1 MADFKFNCP
10 HCKQSL
16 EAPQEM
22 LGQQVNCPSCNGVI
36 RLPSPTPAPQ
46 PVTSTPPLRPAP
58 PPPPP
63 LEPRQ
68 RAVPYAVKVLTSKD
82 RFLSGKF
89 DPEKVEAALNAY
101 AAEGW
106 SLADCDSASF
116 PGILGGDRSEL
127 VTVMHRVGGRMKKYK
142 VLTQK
147 DRFFSGKFDPDKI
160 EAAIN
165 SYVQEGWMVR
175 AVTSASF
182 PGLLSANREELIVLL
197 EKEV

>member
-1 MADFKFNCP
+1 MPDLKFNCP
-10 HCKQSL
+10 HCKQLL

-22 LGQQVNCPSCNGVI
+22 LGKQVNCPSCNGAI
-36 RLPSPTPAPQ
+36 ALPKPTPAPQ
-46 PVTSTPPLRPAP
+46 PPAP
-58 PPPPP
+58 PPRPSPPV
-63 LEPRQ
+63 EPKRT
-68 RAVPYAVKVLTSKD
+68 AVPYAVKVLTSKD

-89 DPEKVEAALNAY
+89 DPEKVETALNAY

-106 SLADCDSASF
+106 SLADCDSATF
-116 PGILGGDRSEL
+116 PGILGGERSEL
-127 VTVMHRVGGRMKKYK
+127 VTIMHRVGGRMKKYK

-147 DRFFSGKFDPDKI
+147 DRFFSGKFDPEKI

-182 PGLLSANREELIVLL
+182 PGLLNANREELIVLL